1 MKKQMLSLLMTVAL
15 SGTANFSHASSHEG
29 AKKEPEKTSAK
40 EVRQE
45 VGDAAEAIK
54 HYSADKRDEAAKKAK
69 EGLDALDARINSLEQ
84 RIDRDW
90 EKMDKAAR
98 EQARKTMSAL
108 REQRVKTAE
117 WYGSLKNSTAKAWD
131 HTKRGFSD
139 AYKSLKQSWE
149 KAEQEY
155 SEDGKKGQK

>member
-1 MKKQMLSLLMTVAL
+1 MTAAIF
-15 SGTANFSHASSHEG
+15 SITNFSHASSHET
-29 AKKEPEKTSAK
+29 AKKEPEKTPAK

-45 VGDAAEAIK
+45 VGDAAEAIG

-69 EGLDALDARINSLEQ
+69 EGLDALDARIDSLGQ

-90 EKMDKAAR
+90 DKMDKAAR
-98 EQARKTMSAL
+98 ERARKTMNAL
-108 REQRVKTAE
+108 HEQRVKTAE
-117 WYGSLKNSTAKAWD
+117 WYGSLKNSTTKAWS

-155 SEDGKKGQK
+155 SEDGKKK